1 MAMKTTQSWGWLAAG
16 VMALGLNGFYQD
28 GGAAWAHRA
37 VNAAAAGIDNRAEAV
52 LALATGRAD
61 WFLAKADLG
70 QARGETSSCKLA
82 TVVTRVQTRMLRR
95 HSGMEKFEEMSARQE
110 AALTRLEGNRVR
122 IEAHIGRVRIAPVV
136 FQMPEIPEVSCPR
149 VRVSVPRVNVPR
161 VNVPKFRIP
170 APVVHVDAAGSGTV

>member
-1 MAMKTTQSWGWLAAG
+1 MKTSRAWTWLAAG

-28 GGAAWAHRA
+28 GGAAWAHGA
-37 VNAAAAGIDNRAEAV
+37 VNAAVAGIDNRAEAV

-70 QARGETSSCKLA
+70 QARGETSSCQLA

-95 HSGMEKFEEMSARQE
+95 HFGIEKFEEMCARQE
-110 AALTRLEGNRVR
+110 DGLTRLEGNRVR
-122 IEAHIGRVRIAPVV
+122 IEAQVGQVRIAPVV

-149 VRVSVPRVNVPR
+149 VRVSVPHLSVPR

-170 APVVHVDAAGSGTV
+170 APMVHIDAAGSGTV